1 MNETI
6 QTIIEEA
13 RKLTP
18 GERLELFELL
28 RVEFSLE
35 AEGPGAIEAAWLK
48 EVERS
53 ISEAVSDEAK
63 VVDLAE
69 ALSRARHFTR

>member
-6 QTIIEEA
+6 QTIVEEA

-28 RVEFSLE
+28 RAEFSLE
-35 AEGPGAIEAAWLK
+35 AEGPGAIEGAWLK
-48 EVERS
+48 EVERN
-53 ISEAVSDEAK
+53 ISAAVSDGTK

-69 ALSRARHFTR
+69 AVSRARRFTR